1 MQYYKCIKME
11 GTVLKTGDEWY
22 QSISERILSLMQER
36 RMTSRELAEQSGLK
50 MEAISAWLH
59 GKFQER
65 WITEISVIAKAL
77 SVTPEELLQGSNAA
91 DGASPIP

>member
-1 MQYYKCIKME
+1 MQREETILLIE
-11 GTVLKTGDEWY
+11 GEWY
-22 QSISERILSLMQER
+22 QNISERILSLMQER

-77 SVTPEELLQGSNAA
+77 SVAPEELLQGSNAA

>member
-1 MQYYKCIKME
+1 M
-11 GTVLKTGDEWY
+11 KTGDEWY
-22 QSISERILSLMQER
+22 QNISERILSLMQER
-36 RMTSRELAEQSGLK
+36 RMTSRELAEQSGLN
-50 MEAISAWLH
+50 METISAWLH